1 MLLGH
6 LLSLTMWIAGVCL
19 LAFFQYVVVR
29 GEETGN
35 SLVTCS
41 ACQSVQAQID
51 NWSCDINCKV
61 ANGNNGIFDIISY
74 ISYIITIHEIQQ
86 DKYFSRDLHDHPL
99 EFQGSSQLRFLYSD
113 ELVTFGIINQLI
125 ETVKQFNETIQK
137 QADIINNYEERFK
150 KLEGKLNH
158 YSNLSPKETIRKV

>member
-35 SLVTCS
+35 SLVTCT

-61 ANGNNGIFDIISY
+61 ASGNNGIFDIISY
-74 ISYIITIHEIQQ
+74 VSCIITIPEIQQ
-86 DKYFSRDLHDHPL
+86 DKYLSRDLHDAAF
-99 EFQGSSQLRFLYSD
+99 EFQGSSIKISLFRRI
-113 ELVTFGIINQLI
+113 G
-125 ETVKQFNETIQK
+125 
-137 QADIINNYEERFK
+137 DIC
-150 KLEGKLNH
+150 H
-158 YSNLSPKETIRKV
+158 H